1 MAAILDWV
9 ETWNGARLDWALT
22 WGEGAP
28 FELSAPP
35 SVTIIGAL
43 GIAGDFNIVLGV
55 GLAGAAV
62 AGAVGSGTLEQTG
75 PMRGDAVGRA
85 VGSGTLGVG
94 VLLSGGAT
102 ARAQAAATLV
112 ALDLLSADALASAIG
127 AGVLTAGAPEA
138 AVPIGKNRRRVGRGN
153 VTAGTS
159 GRIGGS
165 DAG

>member
-22 WGEGAP
+22 WGEGAA

-35 SVTIIGAL
+35 AITMIAAL
-43 GIAGDFNIVLGV
+43 GISGDFAIVTGV
-55 GLAGAAV
+55 GLAGAAT
-62 AGAVGSGTLEQTG
+62 AGATASVTLEQTG

-85 VGSGTLGVG
+85 VGAGTLGVG
-94 VLLSGGAT
+94 VLLTGAAT
-102 ARAQAAATLV
+102 ARAQAAATLQL
-112 ALDLLSADALASAIG
+112 LDLLSGDALAGAIG
-127 AGVLTAGAPEA
+127 AGVLTAGAPEP
-138 AVPIGKNRRRVGRGN
+138 AVPIGKNRRRVGRSN
-153 VTAGTS
+153 VTAATS